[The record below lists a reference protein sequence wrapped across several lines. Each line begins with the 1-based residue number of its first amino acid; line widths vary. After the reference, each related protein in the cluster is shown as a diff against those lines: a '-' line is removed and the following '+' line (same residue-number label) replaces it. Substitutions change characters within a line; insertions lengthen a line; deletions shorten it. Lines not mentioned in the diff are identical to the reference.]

1 MSAGQQ
7 PNVPPPP
14 ESSGQAVRYQVDIRG
29 PAVVGEKN
37 TVIYASYNYTNYHG
51 TWTDGVAPP
60 PLADDTAAM
69 RESPYRGLAAFG
81 EQDAEFFFGR
91 RQAAG
96 QVLDRMSQRLS
107 HPGLLMVSG
116 VSGAG
121 KSSLLQA
128 GVLPRIRDS
137 GLADAP
143 EAKSWPCLVL
153 TPDREPLAGL
163 ASVATLARLDAATT
177 HQALKADPADFAL
190 TARQVAEFQPAGTSL
205 PDQAGAGRGRRLLL
219 IVDQFEQ
226 LFTQCPD
233 EDQRVAFLTAL
244 HAAATA
250 GRGAGDRPAALVVLV
265 VRADFEVR
273 CAEYPLLAEAVQ
285 SRYLVTAMTEREL
298 RMVTTEPAKKAGSHV
313 DDDLVTVLL
322 DDIRS
327 RAAGM
332 TALEPG
338 PGMGAPAGILPLLSH
353 VLDTAWRAR
362 TGSTLTVADYDS
374 AGGIERAVAD
384 SAKRAYNRLTPAQ
397 KAAARTI
404 FLRLTA
410 TSPGGTI
417 TTDRATRAELLHGKD
432 AAQARDVGAVLEAF
446 TRERLLT
453 LAADTV
459 EISHEVLLRAWP
471 LLREKWLA
479 GTEAD
484 RIVRT
489 RLRAAASE
497 WDRSGRDPAY
507 LYAGTLLRDAATT
520 MARAGRTRQPD
531 PSTVEQEFLN
541 ASNRARRRATT
552 ARRRA
557 FAVLLSSAI
566 GLAAVTMVA
575 YRASQDAARQNN
587 AAISNQ
593 LVTESEAQADT
604 NPTASKIE
612 ALAAWQIDP
621 TPQSR
626 YAMISTAVRPIP
638 DALVGYGG
646 LNPASAVVFSRD
658 GKMMA
663 TSSGYGTVQLW
674 NAATQQE
681 IGRPLRYST
690 LGGGTAMAFS
700 PDSRTLATADSD
712 GVRLWNM
719 ATRQQIGHLG
729 DSATSAAFSPD
740 GHILATGSIDG
751 TVQLWN
757 AATRQQ
763 IGQPITVNEED
774 GLVVVAFSPDGKTLA
789 TSEQYDGTVR
799 LWNVA
804 TQQEIGRPVTISND
818 SIDVVAFSPDGKTLA
833 TGDNQGQVRLWNVT
847 TQQAIGAPLTVSTAG
862 GFDDYV
868 TVVAFSPDGKTLV
881 TGSEDDTVRLWNV
894 TTLQQ
899 VGKPISFTPASYPGF
914 YTVTFSPGGRT
925 LAFGFQDGMV
935 WLWNVST
942 GGRSSLPL
950 PPTASV
956 ALSPDGQTLA
966 TTDGADTARLWN
978 VTSQQQIGKPLI
990 SDDGISSVAFS
1001 PDGKTLATSG
1011 VDSGTVRLWSVA
1023 THQQIGQTITAHR
1036 AFGVLVEF
1044 SPDGHTLATAGDEFG
1059 GGKATGTVRLW
1070 SVATYQQ
1077 IGQTI
1082 TMSEGDDFVGMDF
1095 SPDGKIL
1102 ATSNGSGTVRLWNVA
1117 TQQEIGRPM
1126 TVSNGSIDGVAFS
1139 PDGKTLATSEQDDG
1153 TVRLWNVATQQQIG
1167 QPLSYTTTSSVS
1179 SVVFSPDG
1187 QTLAAADEDGTVR
1200 LWNVATHQQIGQPL
1214 TVGNGGVVTVAF
1226 RPDGRSLATAS
1237 ADGIDLWDVTP
1248 IADPLSQVC
1257 EQLGGSITPQEWSQY
1272 VPHGPAYSDSC
1283 KWPPQ

>member
-1 MSAGQQ
+1 M
-7 PNVPPPP
+7 
-14 ESSGQAVRYQVDIRG
+14 
-29 PAVVGEKN
+29 
-37 TVIYASYNYTNYHG
+37 
-51 TWTDGVAPP
+51 
-60 PLADDTAAM
+60 
-69 RESPYRGLAAFG
+69 
-81 EQDAEFFFGR
+81 
-91 RQAAG
+91 
-96 QVLDRMSQRLS
+96 
-107 HPGLLMVSG
+107 
-116 VSGAG
+116 
-121 KSSLLQA
+121 
-128 GVLPRIRDS
+128 
-137 GLADAP
+137 
-143 EAKSWPCLVL
+143 
-153 TPDREPLAGL
+153 
-163 ASVATLARLDAATT
+163 
-177 HQALKADPADFAL
+177 
-190 TARQVAEFQPAGTSL
+190 
-205 PDQAGAGRGRRLLL
+205 
-219 IVDQFEQ
+219 
-226 LFTQCPD
+226 
-233 EDQRVAFLTAL
+233 
-244 HAAATA
+244 
-250 GRGAGDRPAALVVLV
+250 
-265 VRADFEVR
+265 
-273 CAEYPLLAEAVQ
+273 
-285 SRYLVTAMTEREL
+285 
-298 RMVTTEPAKKAGSHV
+298 
-313 DDDLVTVLL
+313 TVLL
-322 DDIRS
+322 GDIHS

-338 PGMGAPAGILPLLSH
+338 PGMGVPAGILPLLSH

-362 TGSTLTVADYDS
+362 TGSSLTVADYDS

-384 SAKRAYNRLTPAQ
+384 SAKRAYERLTPAQ

-410 TSPGGTI
+410 TGTAGSI

-446 TRERLLT
+446 TSERLLT

-471 LLREKWLA
+471 LLREQWLA

-484 RIVRT
+484 RVVRT
-489 RLRAAASE
+489 RLRAVASE

-507 LYAGTLLRDAATT
+507 LYAGTLLRDAAAT

-552 ARRRA
+552 GRRRA
-557 FAVLLSSAI
+557 FAVLLSAAI

-593 LVTESEAQADT
+593 LVTESEAQAGT

-621 TPQSR
+621 SPQSR
-626 YAMISTAVRPIP
+626 YAMVSAAVSPIP
-638 DALVGYGG
+638 DALVGDGG
-646 LNPASAVVFSRD
+646 PNTASAVVFSRD
-658 GKMMA
+658 GTMLA

-674 NAATQQE
+674 NAATQRE

-690 LGGGTAMAFS
+690 QDGRTAMAFS

-712 GVRLWNM
+712 GVRLWNT

-729 DSATSAAFSPD
+729 DYATSVGFSPD
-740 GHILATGSIDG
+740 GHILATGSVDG
-751 TVQLWN
+751 TVRLWN

-763 IGQPITVNEED
+763 IGQPITVNEE
-774 GLVVVAFSPDGKTLA
+774 GGFVVVAFSPDGKTLA
-789 TSEQYDGTVR
+789 TADYDDTVR
-799 LWNVA
+799 LWSVA

-818 SIDVVAFSPDGKTLA
+818 SIDVVAFSPDGKTIA
-833 TGDNQGQVRLWNVT
+833 TGDNRGQVRLWNVT

-862 GFDDYV
+862 GLRDYV

-881 TGSEDDTVRLWNV
+881 SGSEDDTVRLWNV
-894 TTLQQ
+894 TTLQP
-899 VGKPISFTPASYPGF
+899 VGKPISFTPVSYPGF

-990 SDDGISSVAFS
+990 SDGGISSVAFS
-1001 PDGKTLATSG
+1001 PDGKTLATGFDSG
-1011 VDSGTVRLWSVA
+1011 MVRLWSVATRRQIGRTITAHQALGVLVEFSPDGHTLATAGDEWVGGKATGTVRLWSVA
-1023 THQQIGQTITAHR
+1023 THQQIGQTIT
-1036 AFGVLVEF
+1036 
-1044 SPDGHTLATAGDEFG
+1044 
-1059 GGKATGTVRLW
+1059 
-1070 SVATYQQ
+1070 
-1077 IGQTI
+1077 
-1082 TMSEGDDFVGMDF
+1082 MSEGDNFVGIDF
-1095 SPDGKIL
+1095 SPDGMIL
-1102 ATSNGSGTVRLWNVA
+1102 ATSIGSGTVRLWNVA

-1126 TVSNGSIDGVAFS
+1126 TVSGGIDGVAFS
-1139 PDGKTLATSEQDDG
+1139 PDGKTLATSEQYDG

-1179 SVVFSPDG
+1179 SVAFSPDG

-1214 TVGNGGVVTVAF
+1214 TVGNAGVVTVAF
-1226 RPDGRSLATAS
+1226 RPDGRTLATAS
-1237 ADGIDLWDVTP
+1237 ADGIALWDVTP

-1257 EQLGGSITPQEWSQY
+1257 EQLGGSLTPQEWSQY

-1283 KWPPQ
+1283 TWPPQ